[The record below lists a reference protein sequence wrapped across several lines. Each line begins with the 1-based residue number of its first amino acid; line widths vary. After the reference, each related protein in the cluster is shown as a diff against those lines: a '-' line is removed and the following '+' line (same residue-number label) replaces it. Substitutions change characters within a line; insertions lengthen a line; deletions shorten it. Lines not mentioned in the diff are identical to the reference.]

1 MEWRYT
7 KEIKM
12 PLNDAIYIT
21 GKCHYASITEPNTKF
36 EPVWSIQVEVD
47 DTNRAT
53 IEAAGLTIS
62 NKGDDRNDFVTI
74 KRKVE
79 RKDGTIRQGPTV
91 KDSQNND
98 WDGKLIANGSV
109 VNVKAIPFEWSYA
122 GKSGV
127 SADLAAV
134 QVVDFIE
141 YAGGGSGDDFT
152 VVPGGY
158 VTQGGNID
166 EDIPFAS

>member
-1 MEWRYT
+1 M
-7 KEIKM
+7 
-12 PLNDAIYIT
+12 
-21 GKCHYASITEPNTKF
+21 
-36 EPVWSIQVEVD
+36 
-47 DTNRAT
+47 
-53 IEAAGLTIS
+53 
-62 NKGDDRNDFVTI
+62 
-74 KRKVE
+74 
-79 RKDGTIRQGPTV
+79 
-91 KDSQNND
+91 
-98 WDGKLIANGSV
+98 
-109 VNVKAIPFEWSYA
+109 
-122 GKSGV
+122 

>member
-1 MEWRYT
+1 M
-7 KEIKM
+7 
-12 PLNDAIYIT
+12 NDPIYIS

-36 EPVWSIQVEVD
+36 EPVWSIQIEVD
-47 DTNRAT
+47 DNNRSV
-53 IEAAGLTIS
+53 IESAGLTIS
-62 NKGDDRNDFVTI
+62 NKGDDRGAFVTI
-74 KRKVE
+74 KRKVAL
-79 RKDGTIRQGPTV
+79 KDGTERQGPLV
-91 KDSQNND
+91 KDSQNNN

-109 VNVKAIPFEWSYA
+109 VIVKAVPFEWNYA

-141 YAGGGSGDDFT
+141 YTSGAGNDFD

-158 VTQGGNID
+158 VTEGT
-166 EDIPFAS
+166 EEIPFAS